1 MAKVD
6 QLREDYQR
14 GALERADLIKD
25 PILQFDAWISAAIKD
40 KLPEPNAM
48 TLATVDADGRPN
60 ARIVLLK
67 GFDESGFVF
76 YTNYESAKAKDLTA
90 NPYASLVF
98 NWLGHERQVR
108 IRGGVVKISKEETA
122 RYFHSRP
129 KGSQIGAWASPQ
141 SQVIPDRWP
150 LETKLESLSAEYE
163 KVDQIPVPPHWG
175 GYRIAA
181 EEIEF
186 WQGRSSRL
194 HDRFRFRK
202 TDEVWTIDRLAP

>member
-1 MAKVD
+1 
-6 QLREDYQR
+6 
-14 GALERADLIKD
+14 
-25 PILQFDAWISAAIKD
+25 
-40 KLPEPNAM
+40 
-48 TLATVDADGRPN
+48 
-60 ARIVLLK
+60 
-67 GFDESGFVF
+67 
-76 YTNYESAKAKDLTA
+76 
-90 NPYASLVF
+90 LVF